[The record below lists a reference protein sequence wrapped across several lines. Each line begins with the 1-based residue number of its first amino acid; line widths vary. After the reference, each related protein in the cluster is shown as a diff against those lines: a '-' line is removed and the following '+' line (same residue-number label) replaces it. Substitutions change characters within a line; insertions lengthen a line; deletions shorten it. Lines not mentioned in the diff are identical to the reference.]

1 MSSICTRRFENLMPP
16 LYCADFS
23 NGCLQENAAR
33 FWKISTREFS
43 LKAAVYCNYF
53 VCTTQKMA
61 LWYRLS
67 DFSNGH
73 LQENASRHVFGK
85 HPHVNLVIWKQ
96 VPLFVRWKQRKFS
109 STKIVFTENLGKKMW
124 LKFIC
129 ATPSKNGVDTY
140 LIYMR

>member
-1 MSSICTRRFENLMPP
+1 MSFYVVIWGQKSTTENRTPG
-16 LYCADFS
+16 LYSSRYSRLPDFS
-23 NGCLQENAAR
+23 NGRLQENAAR

-85 HPHVNLVIWKQ
+85 YPHVNLVIWKQ

-109 STKIVFTENLGKKMW
+109 STKIVFKENLGKKNV
-124 LKFIC
+124 
-129 ATPSKNGVDTY
+129 TQ
-140 LIYMR
+140 